1 MANYLIAI
9 SGHSGTN
16 WQIKGTALA
25 CYSLATLSKLHPSS
39 LLQSRLT
46 KRSTGVQHKV
56 RLLVLKR
63 RWYRQDMYA
72 ALRHHYRLRRPWW
85 RHLCCKS
92 YSKLQGRLFWQFDS
106 FCLWDDHR
114 TVSCDL
120 LIRRLQQCLQ
130 CGK

>member
-25 CYSLATLSKLHPSS
+25 CYSLATLSKLNESHSYI
-39 LLQSRLT
+39 LKLT
-46 KRSTGVQHKV
+46 KTSSGVQHKV

-63 RWYRQDMYA
+63 RRYRQDLYF
-72 ALRHHYRLRRPWW
+72 ALRYHHWLRRPWW
-85 RHLCCKS
+85 RHHCRKS
-92 YSKLQGRLFWQFDS
+92 YSKLQGRLLRQLES

-120 LIRRLQQCLQ
+120 LIWRLQ
-130 CGK
+130 